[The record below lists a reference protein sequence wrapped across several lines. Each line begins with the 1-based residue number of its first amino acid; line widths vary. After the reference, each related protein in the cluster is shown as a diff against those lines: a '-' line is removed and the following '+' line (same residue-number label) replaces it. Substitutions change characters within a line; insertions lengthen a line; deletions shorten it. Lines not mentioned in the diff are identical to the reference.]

1 MELARSSL
9 LVAPRAAAPR
19 RGVNRRIAKV
29 RASNAEG
36 EGDQLKD
43 RPVADDA
50 LARIEALLNQSE
62 KAATEKRVASQSVVG
77 LLQQTQNAL
86 KDKVCTWGCPEKR
99 P

>member
-1 MELARSSL
+1 MEVARPASGVL
-9 LVAPRAAAPR
+9 APRANAASR
-19 RGVNRRIAKV
+19 RGGNRRPAKV
-29 RASNAEG
+29 LASA

-50 LARIEALLNQSE
+50 QARIDALLSQSE

-86 KDKVCTWGCPEKR
+86 KDKVGAV
-99 P
+99 